1 MSRLLRVPIE
11 RTRCNSLAKDF
22 LMQFISARQPA
33 RAESGAIDL
42 LVTFP
47 GLGEVPFTAS
57 PDDIEPHGRQIY
69 ARAIAGDF
77 GPIAPYTPRA
87 RPPREIRDEKR
98 CQRSATVNALT
109 VTTASGKVFNADEE
123 SQNRMVRV
131 LKVADLTGQ
140 TSCAWVL
147 ADDAVA
153 TVTKT
158 ELEEALSLAV
168 QAMGA
173 IWATPYQE

>member
-1 MSRLLRVPIE
+1 M
-11 RTRCNSLAKDF
+11 TT
-22 LMQFISARQPA
+22 ARNPRWA
-33 RAESGAIDL
+33 NAAHTAVDL
-42 LVTFP
+42 LVNHEAF
-47 GLGEVPFTAS
+47 GEIPFTAT
-57 PDDIEPHGRQIY
+57 PDDPEPHGRAIY
-69 ARAIAGDF
+69 ASAIAGDF
-77 GPIAPYTPRA
+77 GQIAPYTPRV
-87 RPPREIRDEKR
+87 RTPHEIRDAKR
-98 CQRSATVNALT
+98 AERANTVRALT
-109 VTTASGKVFNADEE
+109 VTTSSGKVFNADEE

-147 ADDAVA
+147 ADDTVA
-153 TVTKT
+153 TITKA

>member
-1 MSRLLRVPIE
+1 MKFVS
-11 RTRCNSLAKDF
+11 AKNPQYNQDG
-22 LMQFISARQPA
+22 SV
-33 RAESGAIDL
+33 EL
-42 LVTFP
+42 LVTFASI
-47 GLGEVPFTAS
+47 GEVQFVAS
-57 PDDIEPHGRQIY
+57 PNDAEPHGRAIY
-69 ARAIAGDF
+69 AGAVAGDF

-87 RPPREIRDEKR
+87 RSAQEIRLEKR
-98 CQRSATVNALT
+98 RQRSATVNALT

-147 ADDAVA
+147 ADDTVA
-153 TVTKT
+153 TITKA